1 MARGLRGSKGAEF
14 QGWRGGFGFETSGGG
29 MGVRNQEGRTGSQ
42 RRAEEQA
49 GGNEQEQDTEK
60 GAMESGKKR
69 AESGL
74 SGKCLLV
81 IVTRRLQKG
90 RKGSRSLRVGIPE
103 AKNRSVPQE
112 RFWAAT
118 PLSTLGLHSSV
129 SYFRP

>member
-1 MARGLRGSKGAEF
+1 
-14 QGWRGGFGFETSGGG
+14 

-49 GGNEQEQDTEK
+49 GGNEQEQERDIEK
-60 GAMESGKKR
+60 GAMESGRKR

-74 SGKCLLV
+74 SGKCTLF

-103 AKNRSVPQE
+103 AKNWSVPQE
-112 RFWAAT
+112 TFWAAT
-118 PLSTLGLHSSV
+118 PLTTLGLHSSV